1 MCDGSIACAGP
12 PVALPLGQQ
21 VVQAAPRQ
29 NDAAPPPPA
38 APAAPANPNRGRQ
51 LDISV

>member
-1 MCDGSIACAGP
+1 MCNGSIACAGP

-21 VVQAAPRQ
+21 VVQAVPRQ
-29 NDAAPPPPA
+29 NSTAAPPPA
-38 APAAPANPNRGRQ
+38 APATSTNPNIGRQ